1 MTQGGWVRQRP
12 YRPRFSNWAST
23 VSEWGPGG
31 RSERGGRRGV
41 ERSVAD
47 AGTGGPAPTRRGTTF
62 LLLLHPLELTFR
74 GGRAPPADSWGRRPP
89 RGGPDARPIRP
100 RCPWPSHRPL
110 AARMTRVFERRAGGS
125 GPPGHRLV
133 RPLRHAAARPPQPV
147 PRMDT
152 ASRRLR
158 RCPAPRPS
166 RRLKLVLLVI
176 GVGQARMHLGQG
188 DGRLRSGANR
198 REAEE
203 TAFRYAL

>member
-74 GGRAPPADSWGRRPP
+74 GGRAPPRGLMGAPAAARRAGCPTDSATMSVVLPSAARRPHDASLRAAGGRLGAAGP
-89 RGGPDARPIRP
+89 SSRQALATRGGPAAATRP
-100 RCPWPSHRPL
+100 
-110 AARMTRVFERRAGGS
+110 TD
-125 GPPGHRLV
+125 GHRLAAIAALPGSSAV
-133 RPLRHAAARPPQPV
+133 APAQARSAGHRSRPSSH
-147 PRMDT
+147 
-152 ASRRLR
+152 
-158 RCPAPRPS
+158 APRP
-166 RRLKLVLLVI
+166 
-176 GVGQARMHLGQG
+176 G
-188 DGRLRSGANR
+188 
-198 REAEE
+198 
-203 TAFRYAL
+203 